1 MRSKLWFLAVPVVLF
16 GLAACDDQ
24 TASNNESATPP
35 TAGTGAAPSTAPPTA
50 SGSTGTTTPA
60 PSGTAQ

>member
-1 MRSKLWFLAVPVVLF
+1 MRSKLWFLAVPVLLF
-16 GLAACDDQ
+16 GLASCYDQ

-35 TAGTGAAPSTAPPTA
+35 TAGTSAPPSAAPPTA
-50 SGSTGTTTPA
+50 SGNTGTTTPA